1 MVATVGG
8 AGLTT
13 VIQSLMPML
22 SKAVND
28 IVLPRMD
35 CYRDHCEVAGLQY
48 QVDEIKVK
56 HFSIGEVKVAFIAGK
71 GLQLTLGAIRL
82 QLEPTH
88 FTIKKSIGVTKARH
102 SPPSLVICVGQ
113 YKRVLEYL
121 SCYGI
126 R

>member
-22 SKAVND
+22 SKVVND

-48 QVDEIKVK
+48 QVDEIRVK

-71 GLQLTLGAIRL
+71 GLQLCSQFGHSDRLLDREMRRL
-82 QLEPTH
+82 QLKPYRAQ
-88 FTIKKSIGVTKARH
+88 G
-102 SPPSLVICVGQ
+102 
-113 YKRVLEYL
+113 
-121 SCYGI
+121 
-126 R
+126 